1 MCRYVDIST
10 AGVDICSRHAHSRV
24 AALLRPALYLRPVVS
39 PACAGTRPGPR
50 STNTRPAHG
59 DNTFT
64 SDTARCRLQVD
75 LKCPNPESTVPL
87 HIICK
92 SYFKEAKNNI
102 FRSNFLVMLNLANR
116 GNLKN
121 LSSLFSQQGN
131 FSQKNY

>member
-10 AGVDICSRHAHSRV
+10 AAVDICSRHAHSRARGSTEAGSV
-24 AALLRPALYLRPVVS
+24 PAASGQPSLRRHA
-39 PACAGTRPGPR
+39 A
-50 STNTRPAHG
+50 RPAHHQH
-59 DNTFT
+59 
-64 SDTARCRLQVD
+64 TARAWRQYFYLGHSQVEGE

-131 FSQKNY
+131 FSQKIY